1 MNALGE
7 KIKEL
12 RKKKGLSQSELA
24 ELVGVSRQALSG
36 WENGAYLPDY
46 SSIVL
51 LCKVL
56 ETDANTLYG
65 MQSSRASVDENKVD
79 NTQVEQSKPKKKN
92 SIFKIVLQCIVVA
105 LILFVGGVAS
115 IPFFDGPDSN
125 KIYSVTI
132 GLSDGDKMKIV
143 AIVCLIVAVSLIVNV
158 VKSIVVYVRTKRQGN
173 ISND

>member
-24 ELVGVSRQALSG
+24 ELVGVTRQALSG

-56 ETDANTLYG
+56 ETDVNTLYG
-65 MQSSRASVDENKVD
+65 MQSPRASVDEKKTD
-79 NTQVEQSKPKKKN
+79 NTQVRQYKPKKIN
-92 SIFKIVLQCIVVA
+92 PIFKIVLKSIAVA

-115 IPFFDGPDSN
+115 MPFFDGPNSN

-143 AIVCLIVAVSLIVNV
+143 AIVCLIVSVSLIVNV
-158 VKSIVVYVRTKRQGN
+158 VKSIVVYVKSKKQGD
-173 ISND
+173 ILND

>member
-65 MQSSRASVDENKVD
+65 MQPSRASIDKEIED
-79 NTQVEQSKPKKKN
+79 NPQVGNQQSKPKNKKQ
-92 SIFKIVLQCIVVA
+92 ILKIVLESVAVA
-105 LILFVGGVAS
+105 LILFVGGVAA
-115 IPFFDGPDSN
+115 IPFFDGPNSG
-125 KIYSVTI
+125 KVYSVTF
-132 GLSDGDKMKIV
+132 GLSVGDKMKIV
-143 AIVCLIVAVSLIVNV
+143 AIACLIVAVLMIVKI
-158 VKSIVVYVRTKRQGN
+158 VKTIVGFAKSKTQGE
-173 ISND
+173 IK